1 MRRVPN
7 TEKIQKL
14 TGWHPK
20 IDLDTT
26 VERVTKYLMESNLWN
41 RGGYRW
47 QILNNLIYT
56 TGSKLGF
63 RQVGCNIGG
72 KGPNG
77 AQISRIIGPFMS
89 FLFGCNWELKA
100 MIFFS
105 VILRMGAAFPLSKF
119 RRCRH
124 TRRILSKC
132 VSTQDNQ
139 YLKVGPCR
147 SQNCVRSPE
156 AIHLGSNFQTRCLSE
171 R

>member
-1 MRRVPN
+1 MTKWRGFFASHCLSIFSFS
-7 TEKIQKL
+7 KIISVSWSHL
-14 TGWHPK
+14 K
-20 IDLDTT
+20 I
-26 VERVTKYLMESNLWN
+26 ESSFHL
-41 RGGYRW
+41 
-47 QILNNLIYT
+47 QPLKILNNLIYT

-124 TRRILSKC
+124 TCRILSKC